1 MSYGVTMEFYDWA
14 AGRQLSAAIWF
25 DSTLDVA
32 LTHIF
37 SRLWDDRVEHVCSCA
52 FRLVV

>member
-25 DSTLDVA
+25 DSTLNAA
-32 LTHIF
+32 LTQMF
-37 SRLWDDRVEHVCSCA
+37 SRLQDERVESVCTCA
-52 FRLVV
+52 LKLVL